1 MEASYLFP
9 KSPRINFSPVSVQC
23 ACGDRLKCLKTRKK
37 NIATLEIGLFEVN
50 EIQKICNHCG
60 KIYRSDEL
68 RSLTPLG
75 GKYGYDII
83 EYIGKAL
90 FVKCQGELEIQSNLH
105 KKNISISLSEI
116 SFLGKRFIVYLAIA
130 HKQCH
135 RELKQY
141 MKLSGGYILH
151 MDGTCEGGSPH
162 LFSCIDQ
169 LSDIVLGNRKMP
181 TENSKNI
188 TELLLEL
195 KTAYG
200 NPIALVHDM
209 GSAILKSVF
218 EVFPGIPDYIC
229 HFHFLRDIG
238 KDLFDCEYQN
248 IRRHTRSFNIK
259 VKLRKSC
266 KAIKEFIERDQVLST
281 NLENYLNN
289 YNKSNIEN
297 TLDPTVKAYLLVS
310 WVLESASASNGM
322 GFPFD
327 HPHLDFYLRLQEVH
341 PTLMQLKKQ
350 GVVGLP
356 IKTINHVLTDE
367 IIINLVSII
376 QEKIVIFDALR
387 KAMRIAETDNKQG
400 LNDNGDNDI
409 KTIET
414 QVTKFRQ
421 SAKIVGLAKNN
432 ICYSKMVKQIDKYWE
447 KLFADPIE
455 IKTPNGAMT
464 ILPQRTNNLMELSFR
479 SLKQKFRKKSG
490 QSNLSRAL
498 KSMLADTPLVNNL
511 SNSDYMKILLNGS
524 KTLIQ
529 LFSVIDIEEVRREEK
544 ENAKK
549 YRQYPKGMG
558 QIFKVPHLPQKL
570 GCNVA
575 K

>member
-1 MEASYLFP
+1 MGSSYLFP
-9 KSPRINFSPVSVQC
+9 KLPKINFSPISVRC
-23 ACGDRLKCLKTRKK
+23 VCGNKLKTLKTNKK
-37 NIATLEIGLFEVN
+37 NIATLEIGLFQVN
-50 EIQKICNHCG
+50 EMQKICNHCG

-68 RSLTPLG
+68 RSLTPHG
-75 GKYGYDII
+75 GKYGFDII
-83 EYIGKAL
+83 EYIGRAL
-90 FVKCQGELEIQSNLH
+90 FVKCRGELEIQSDLH
-105 KKNISISLSEI
+105 QKNISISLSEI
-116 SFLGKRFIVYLAIA
+116 SFLGKRFIVYLAMA
-130 HKQCH
+130 HKQCQV
-135 RELKQY
+135 ELKQY
-141 MKLSGGYILH
+141 MKSNGGYILH

-195 KTAYG
+195 KFAYG

-209 GSAILKSVF
+209 GSAILKSVH

-238 KDLFDCEYQN
+238 KDLFDCEYRN

-266 KAIKEFIERDQVLST
+266 KTLNELIKIDQILSK
-281 NLENYLNN
+281 NLEDYLKNH
-289 YNKSNIEN
+289 NKSNIEN
-297 TLDPTVKAYLLVS
+297 TLDPTVKAYLLIS

-327 HPHLDFYLRLQEVH
+327 HPHLDFYLRLQEVY
-341 PTLMQLKKQ
+341 PALKQLKKK
-350 GVVGLP
+350 GIVGLP
-356 IKTINHVLTDE
+356 ISTINRVLTDKV
-367 IIINLVSII
+367 IVNLVSII
-376 QEKIVIFDALR
+376 QEKIGIFDELR
-387 KAMRIAETDNKQG
+387 KAMRIAGSDNKQG

-409 KTIET
+409 KTIES
-414 QVTKFRQ
+414 QVTEFRQ
-421 SAKIVGLAKNN
+421 SAEIVELAKNN
-432 ICYSKMVKQIDKYWE
+432 ICYFKMVKQIDKYWE

-455 IKTPNGAMT
+455 IKTPDGIIS

-479 SLKQKFRKKSG
+479 FLKQKGRKKSG
-490 QSNLSRAL
+490 QRNLTRAL
-498 KSMLADTPLVNNL
+498 KSMIADTPLVNNL
-511 SNSDYMKILLNGS
+511 TNSDYMEILLNGS
-524 KTLIQ
+524 KTLAQ
-529 LFSVIDIEEVRREEK
+529 LFSVIDIEQVRREEK
-544 ENAKK
+544 ENEKK

-570 GCNVA
+570 GCSAA